1 MSKKYALRLLA
12 ITMML
17 LVPFENV
24 YSAALARVAAEST
37 ETAAAR
43 LVAGKV
49 VSNAIQKGVST
60 ATAKLSEG
68 ALAKTNATAES
79 AVANLT
85 RRDSAFIGKTVKE
98 EQAILGEIIP
108 VKVNRSEYLSKVK
121 LHEAGLKTSEVTPAK
136 GLATSKD
143 GGYVDPKYSYSSKG
157 SEPVYAQPS
166 SAQGKVVNKSSSLV
180 DDVEKGYLTTEA
192 SSQNV
197 LKRTA
202 SGKPIASR
210 PAPPPPTARSGEIP
224 PASGGAPR
232 SSVKENLYDIQ
243 LRDKNGVVFNNAT
256 SAGFGA
262 RFKQFFKGSGGD
274 RGNLRVQYREAKA
287 TYLLKEDA
295 SMALNNGTAAQ
306 LKGGFVGSSH
316 GNVTFKVEGKI
327 PSGGKV
333 TSRVANDKDGTI
345 TVTYKGGESV
355 KLTPIITREMK
366 ATLVTKGIKKTDLAQ
381 IFVKRLD
388 TEASVVTK
396 GGISIG
402 TGPLRIGKFTPDE
415 LGPAELGSARA
426 AAAKA
431 RVEYHKSENLL
442 QSAWRA
448 TKAAPGAIWRFSVN
462 ATKFVGMILIQSIG
476 FSLPTTLMHM
486 QAEKAQKE
494 ALEGTVSSV
503 QPFGDLFVQIP
514 PSLINHIDASQSKF
528 IYVEIPDKKKRGG
541 SFFTPEFYANANYYV
556 VYAGDYAPWAS
567 TYIGSPQ
574 FTGQM
579 INLNTGWC
587 FSGNVSVDDA
597 KPSYPLRP
605 RQTTNSQNPT
615 VETNLNTFINV
626 AAANATSYHPSPEAT
641 LFGIGRST
649 SSNNTKLDPIIK
661 KLFQTGDKRSSTL
674 GEVTGFVPPPPL
686 MMKAISAFR
695 TKRKLPGFGNIALRE
710 MQGTGFVNH
719 LLSPEINWE
728 DPNIQPLYGAINN
741 LLAKQ
746 IAYDKA
752 IVTSAAPGVLQAA
765 VQDVINA
772 ENAVSALT
780 SKFAGKSGMNAEEDI
795 NLYNIYVYEIS
806 TDPEDVKT
814 PSLNFLLKN
823 VNHSSIPVA
832 EYVVCLDSGGNI
844 VPLLIPSVV
853 EKIIP
858 VQPKSKNK
866 NNTEDV
872 PRKTFTVDYIVNP
885 SITYL
890 SSLTTGLTYL
900 SNGTGQLSAPLAN
913 SKGVPDFTFATNALN
928 IIYGAMATVG
938 QTVPSIKAAYN
949 QISEMTAYLV
959 RKASAGPLLLAN
971 GYQLERVPLQEIEK
985 GQTTAETIA
994 TTALED
1000 MSDILSG
1007 VSLYTGAVY
1016 ATPTQT
1022 FIDTVQ
1028 NNIHIYKVTIPGVNG
1043 SPSVGA
1049 LSYMNSQSEFVD
1061 IPDYIIAV
1069 TPSSDKTTQTILPLG
1084 LNTVTG
1090 SATPA
1095 NTQFLMSLITG
1106 RIYDSNYNLLA
1117 PSLTGKIIDRSYTS
1131 YIPTDGDLGSNIK
1144 NLNTST
1150 KNWPTMQSVV
1160 VNPTGPNA
1168 GEQVLVDLP
1177 YLTTSLSTG
1186 YMPTAFNPNNIIFVN
1201 AEDKKAYQ
1209 ASITLLSA
1217 AQSAQAAAIAG
1228 VNKILGAVA
1237 SAPIPSQILSLYN
1250 ASMVE
1255 QFDFAEKLSKSYTGI
1270 SLNVAKSLRSAL
1282 EQYQIATS
1290 KYNVALEAYNILQSK
1305 VNAGVIPTV
1314 TAGENEKL
1322 EIPPLYF
1329 VYFSRFS
1336 YAKNGGVFASDVSP
1350 LPWVNFEASLQSE
1363 PIALTDGSGAI
1374 TPIPLAN
1381 ILPKEFLGFDSK
1393 NPTLYYPYATSV
1405 KNIPSLLNT
1414 YYMWASSE
1422 SSKYWVQNALIG
1434 PFNFTGS
1441 SIAASDK
1448 ASENYY
1454 NVFLTAT
1461 SRADVANGNF
1471 FYRATG
1477 FDQAD
1482 IFVVGHT
1489 KDVNTP
1495 LTKISDLQDLGK
1507 PFVMPGGPHWYMIN
1521 LSTGYVYTPYST
1533 GATGAEDG
1541 TESASPTDR
1550 RCIYY
1555 KDATGNRVNVV
1566 NAASPTTQKWW
1577 TLCQA
1582 GREISSNNQTVTVP
1596 LRFNTEDVIKVVLSN
1611 TVVKGRAATVK
1622 DLTKSLQQMIAN
1634 VQAVGKQLVQQSL
1647 YPFYFNNQFVLSL
1660 REDQIENGSYIYAV
1674 VNNGESYLS
1683 KTGPTATDYLVVC
1696 TLELDDDGY
1705 LLDVKPTPSPL
1716 QSTTTSMISLVTG
1729 TVYTNQLVSNIS
1741 EWYVLNGY
1749 NISETPSL
1757 IIKMLPKVAPDI
1769 ASACGELN
1777 QKYIY
1782 NKKQAQAA
1790 SSANIFPAL
1799 NINAL
1804 TPYTTDESSAYKDI
1818 YMSNESGKTKYYVK
1832 SQGSVVY
1839 PVTSSDG
1846 TIIPTAGLA
1855 TMYFDFKVSL
1865 TTVDQDQV
1873 GDYGLSYSVN
1883 PVTNAVVP
1891 GQVLSGYMLQAMR
1904 SHNGVYV
1911 SSDGTQTL
1919 GIPVADISLP
1929 KGDNETT
1936 LVPEIGKDGEYM
1948 RYFNQYGTI
1957 EDVGNNV
1964 DYSYYQNIAING
1976 LFAAVKDKG
1985 IPVTDTQFLINPATS
2000 RSVTPQIIKEPDQFV
2015 DLAVGSVFDMKGMP
2029 MRKPVEMAFKHL
2041 RPRFNVETLPGI
2053 KAAKLPLSALEKAA
2067 SVTSGTGNV
2076 TDNLYLVGGK
2086 YYYKSV
2092 GYTPVV
2098 DIYGNT
2104 QNDPDGNQLIAQTV
2118 RYFDFNGSD
2127 STISPTADTGVGIW
2141 YQVTTTTGNVPYAV
2155 PIDDS
2160 WVDNINDIDELYLTD
2175 MRNYYGVEVY
2185 EDGTQQLT
2193 TPVTQGVDYTKAFF
2207 TWGNESL
2214 FDESFTISA
2223 MYHNGQSYALYQY
2236 VPFSRVYKF
2245 TSPDGLTLYDY
2256 LYVPSGDQEFD
2267 ADAKV
2272 KVVTTS
2278 LNNQI
2283 VQEAVLS
2290 VTMGD
2295 AIQNAIKAGYIL
2307 YAVQYELEAGEESI
2321 IVDETMLT
2329 PKTYT
2334 IQNDKNEYLQ
2344 ILPNITYQTSWE
2356 KTIYDTPQQV
2366 ETFKAIGNNLVKGIP
2381 FVSQII
2387 GGRPQGSLTAP
2398 KLTGG
2403 QPDIVG
2409 IVDRQTGGLLSLV
2422 AEGQDENGFVSNQ
2435 YCITQGLDN
2444 EKGIPKPGTLI
2455 PYYSVFGTQV
2465 YAMTSNYPAL
2475 VNPISGSLL
2484 NQGHY
2489 ITIQADNTN
2498 EYLYKYVNQYVS
2510 QNQLDAMKSKLNI
2523 VYQSDGVITLAYQIS
2538 TRNLAGV
2545 PGVQGPMANTLFFT
2559 TSPDQRVLY
2568 KIPSVEK
2575 LKSYYASDK
2584 RTYIDISGLSIS
2596 AYQNYADSVGIY
2608 PVGSYIDYE
2617 TGVVF
2622 VVSQS
2627 DSTVF
2632 YPTSVGLTPQA
2643 LSLIHDQFENR
2654 LVQWV
2659 NGVPYLETPENVQ
2672 MKISTKTP

>member
-1 MSKKYALRLLA
+1 MKIRYDALRLML

-17 LVPFENV
+17 GQFDHL
-24 YSAALARVAAEST
+24 YSAAVVTNVER
-37 ETAAAR
+37 TAA
-43 LVAGKV
+43 
-49 VSNAIQKGVST
+49 NA
-60 ATAKLSEG
+60 A
-68 ALAKTNATAES
+68 
-79 AVANLT
+79 
-85 RRDSAFIGKTVKE
+85 
-98 EQAILGEIIP
+98 
-108 VKVNRSEYLSKVK
+108 
-121 LHEAGLKTSEVTPAK
+121 AK
-136 GLATSKD
+136 GLARSASVTEATIARTLASKEAGAVGRAVTNRTASTGESAVTKVETNIGSNGFRRQSLIKELD
-143 GGYVDPKYSYSSKG
+143 RLNSAGYVSKSPFKPVKTPETASSASSSTSTKAAYVSAASLRRSKSFTSG
-157 SEPVYAQPS
+157 SRKSTVSDSAEVLTVKPLSPAPPRPLSSNSVNSTRQSTTKFDEAAPNVSSSVGKSSFADDLAAVEAKSASGFTGSKSGGAWAKTKQFFMGSS
-166 SAQGKVVNKSSSLV
+166 SAQRLEARAGYKELKTNVKLKEQAAMDVSS
-180 DDVEKGYLTTEA
+180 GRATTLA
-192 SSQNV
+192 DGRVGVSSGNV
-197 LKRTA
+197 KFEVQ
-202 SGKPIASR
+202 SGK
-210 PAPPPPTARSGEIP
+210 
-224 PASGGAPR
+224 
-232 SSVKENLYDIQ
+232 L
-243 LRDKNGVVFNNAT
+243 LDKPVA
-256 SAGFGA
+256 
-262 RFKQFFKGSGGD
+262 
-274 RGNLRVQYREAKA
+274 
-287 TYLLKEDA
+287 
-295 SMALNNGTAAQ
+295 
-306 LKGGFVGSSH
+306 
-316 GNVTFKVEGKI
+316 
-327 PSGGKV
+327 
-333 TSRVANDKDGTI
+333 SRVAQSDGTI
-345 TVTYKGGESV
+345 LVTYKNNAGTVSLKPNLNRQFETSLIEKG
-355 KLTPIITREMK
+355 LTKNDITQ
-366 ATLVTKGIKKTDLAQ
+366 ILA
-381 IFVKRLD
+381 KRLD
-388 TEASVVTK
+388 KEASVVV
-396 GGISIG
+396 GGKVSIG
-402 TGPLRIGKFTPDE
+402 AGQLRMGKYTVDE
-415 LGPAELGSARA
+415 VSPSSLSSSRQSLK
-426 AAAKA
+426 KA
-431 RVEYHKSENLL
+431 REEYHSAENIL
-442 QSAWRA
+442 QSAWRV

-476 FSLPTTLMHM
+476 FTLPTTLMHL
-486 QAEKAQKE
+486 QAEKAQKD
-494 ALEGTVSSV
+494 ALEGTVSAA

-514 PSLINHIDASQSKF
+514 PSLINSLDASQSKF
-528 IYVEIPDKKKRGG
+528 IYVEIPDKKKRSGA
-541 SFFTPEFYANANYYV
+541 FFTPEFYANANYYV

-626 AAANATSYHPSPEAT
+626 AAANATSYNPSIGAS

-661 KLFQTGDKRSSTL
+661 KLFQTGDKRTSSL

-686 MMKAISAFR
+686 MMKAISAYR

-719 LLSPEINWE
+719 LLSPQIKWE
-728 DPNIQPLYGAINN
+728 DPNMQPLYAAINN
-741 LLAKQ
+741 LLTKQ

-752 IVTSAAPGVLQAA
+752 IVTGAASGVIQAA
-765 VQDVINA
+765 SQDVVNA

-780 SKFAGKSGMNAEEDI
+780 SRFAGKAGMNTEEDI

-814 PSLNFLLKN
+814 PSLDFLLKN
-823 VNHSSIPVA
+823 VNHSAIPVA

-844 VPLLIPSVV
+844 VPLLVPSVV
-853 EKIIP
+853 EKLIP
-858 VQPKSKNK
+858 VTSKSKNK
-866 NNTEDV
+866 NDDGATT
-872 PRKTFTVDYIVNP
+872 KTFTVDYIVNP
-885 SITYL
+885 AITYI

-900 SNGTGQLSAPLAN
+900 SNGTGQLSAPLTN
-913 SKGVPDFTFATNALN
+913 SKGVPDFAFATNALN
-928 IIYGAMATVG
+928 VIYGSMQSVG
-938 QTVPSIKAAYN
+938 QTVPSIKSAFN
-949 QISEMTAYLV
+949 QISDMTAYLV
-959 RKASAGPLLLAN
+959 NKASAGPLILAN
-971 GYQLERVPLQEIEK
+971 GYQLERVPLDAIEQ

-994 TTALED
+994 NDALSD

-1016 ATPTQT
+1016 ATPTQN
-1022 FIDTVQ
+1022 FIDMVQ
-1028 NNIHIYKVTIPGVNG
+1028 KNIYLYKVTIPGVNG

-1049 LSYMNSQSEFVD
+1049 LSYMNSKSEFVD

-1069 TPSSDKTTQTILPLG
+1069 TPSSDKQTQTILPLG

-1090 SATPA
+1090 SATPP

-1117 PSLTGKIIDRSYTS
+1117 PSITGKIIDRSYTT
-1131 YIPTDGDLGSNIK
+1131 YIPTTGDLGSNIK

-1177 YLTTSLSTG
+1177 YLATSLATG
-1186 YMPTAFNPNNIIFVN
+1186 YMPTPFNPNNIIFVN
-1201 AEDKKAYQ
+1201 AADKKNYQ
-1209 ASITLLSA
+1209 TTIAALSA
-1217 AQSAQAAAIAG
+1217 AQSAQAGAVAA
-1228 VNKILGAVA
+1228 VNKLLGAVS
-1237 SAPIPSQILSLYN
+1237 SARIPSQILSLY
-1250 ASMVE
+1250 SSSIVE
-1255 QFDFAEKLSKSYTGI
+1255 QFDFAEKLSKSYSGI
-1270 SLNVAKSLRSAL
+1270 TLSLAKSLKSAL
-1282 EQYQIATS
+1282 DEYQAVTS
-1290 KYNVALEAYNILQSK
+1290 KYNVALEAYNLLQSK
-1305 VNAGVIPTV
+1305 VDAGVVPTV
-1314 TAGENEKL
+1314 TAGDNEKL

-1329 VYFSRFS
+1329 AYFSRFS

-1350 LPWVNFEASLQSE
+1350 LPWVNFESSLQSE
-1363 PIALTDGSGAI
+1363 PIALSDGSGAI

-1381 ILPKEFLGFDSK
+1381 ILPKEFLGFDPK
-1393 NPTLYYPYATSV
+1393 NPTMYYPYATSV

-1448 ASENYY
+1448 ASDNYY

-1477 FDQAD
+1477 FDQSD
-1482 IFVVGHT
+1482 IFVVGRT
-1489 KDVNTP
+1489 KDVATP
-1495 LTKISDLQDLGK
+1495 LTKISELQDLGK
-1507 PFVMPGGPHWYMIN
+1507 PFVMPGGPNWYMIN
-1521 LSTGYVYTPYST
+1521 LSTGFVYTPYST
-1533 GATGAEDG
+1533 GVTGTDG
-1541 TESASPTDR
+1541 DDDASSSLTDR

-1555 KDATGNRVNVV
+1555 KDALGNRVNVP
-1566 NAASPTTQKWW
+1566 NGSSPVTQKWW

-1582 GREISSNNQTVTVP
+1582 GRQISSNGQVVTVP
-1596 LRFNTEDVIKVVLSN
+1596 LRFNTEEVVKTVLSN
-1611 TVVKGRAATVK
+1611 TVVKGRSATAK
-1622 DLTKSLQQMIAN
+1622 DLTPSLQQMIAN
-1634 VQAVGKQLVQQSL
+1634 VQAIGKQLTQQSL
-1647 YPFYFNNQFVLSL
+1647 YPFYFNNQFILSL

-1683 KTGPTATDYLVVC
+1683 KTGPSATDYLVVC
-1696 TLELDDDGY
+1696 SLDIDDDGN
-1705 LLDVKPTPSPL
+1705 LIDVKPIPSPL
-1716 QSTTTSMISLVTG
+1716 QSNTTSMISLVTG
-1729 TVYTNQLVSNIS
+1729 TVYTSQLVSNIP

-1749 NISETPSL
+1749 NITETPSL

-1790 SSANIFPAL
+1790 SVESVLPSL

-1804 TPYTTDESSAYKDI
+1804 TPYTNDQASTYRDI

-1832 SQGSVVY
+1832 SQTPIVY
-1839 PVTSSDG
+1839 PVTASDG
-1846 TIIPTAGLA
+1846 TVTPTSGFA
-1855 TMYFDFKVSL
+1855 TMYFDFKASL
-1865 TTVDQDQV
+1865 TTIDQDQV

-1883 PVTNAVVP
+1883 PITNAVKP

-1929 KGDNETT
+1929 KGDNEAT
-1936 LVPEIGKDGEYM
+1936 LVPEIGKDGQYM
-1948 RYFNQYGTI
+1948 RFFNQYGTI
-1957 EDVGNNV
+1957 QDVSNNA
-1964 DYSYYQNIAING
+1964 DYSYYQNTAING
-1976 LFAAVKDKG
+1976 LFAAVRDKG
-1985 IPVTDTQFLINPATS
+1985 LTVTDKQFLINPATS
-2000 RSVTPQIIKEPDQFV
+2000 QAVTPQIVKNPDQFV
-2015 DLAVGSVFDMKGMP
+2015 DLSVGAVFDIKGMP

-2041 RPRFNVETLPGI
+2041 RPRFNIETLPGI
-2053 KAAKLPLSALEKAA
+2053 KAAKLPLSALQNAA
-2067 SVTSGTGNV
+2067 PVTSGTGNV
-2076 TDNLYLVGGK
+2076 TDDLYLVGGK

-2098 DIYGNT
+2098 DMYGNT

-2118 RYFDFNGSD
+2118 RYFDFNGSG
-2127 STISPTADTGVGIW
+2127 STISPTLDTGVGIW
-2141 YQVTTTTGNVPYAV
+2141 YQVTIAPGNVAYAV

-2160 WVDNINDIDELYLTD
+2160 FVDNQNDVDELYLTD

-2185 EDGTQQLT
+2185 ENGTQQLT

-2207 TWGNESL
+2207 AWGNESP
-2214 FDESFTISA
+2214 FDQSFAVSA
-2223 MYHNGQSYALYQY
+2223 MYHDGQVYALYNY
-2236 VPFSRVYKF
+2236 VPLSRVYKF
-2245 TSPDGLTLYDY
+2245 TSQDGLTLYDY
-2256 LYVPSGDQEFD
+2256 SYVPSENEILES
-2267 ADAKV
+2267 DAKV
-2272 KVVTTS
+2272 KVSTTS
-2278 LNNQI
+2278 LNSQI
-2283 VQEAVLS
+2283 VQEVILN
-2290 VTMGD
+2290 VNMGD
-2295 AIQNAIKAGYIL
+2295 AIQNAIDAGYIL

-2356 KTIYDTPQQV
+2356 KTIHDTPQEV
-2366 ETFKAIGNNLVKGIP
+2366 EGYKAIGNNLVKGVP
-2381 FVSQII
+2381 FVAEVI

-2398 KLTGG
+2398 TLTGG
-2403 QPDIVG
+2403 EYFVVG

-2422 AEGQDENGFVSNQ
+2422 AEGADENGVVSTQ
-2435 YCITQGLDN
+2435 YCITQGLTS
-2444 EKGIPKPGTLI
+2444 ERGIPKPGTLI
-2455 PYYSVFGTQV
+2455 PYYSVFGTQI

-2489 ITIQADNTN
+2489 ITIQSDSTN
-2498 EYLYKYVNQYVS
+2498 EYLYKYINQYVS
-2510 QNQLDAMKSKLNI
+2510 QNQLDSMKSKLNI
-2523 VYQSDGVITLAYQIS
+2523 VTQSDGVITLAYQIL
-2538 TRNLAGV
+2538 TKDLAGV

-2559 TSPDQRVLY
+2559 MTPDQRVLY
-2568 KIPSVEK
+2568 KIPPVDK

-2584 RTYIDISGLSIS
+2584 RTYIDISGFSIS
-2596 AYQNYADSVGIY
+2596 SYQNYADSVGIY

-2622 VVSQS
+2622 VAGQT

-2632 YPTSVGLTPQA
+2632 YPISVGLSPQA
-2643 LSLIHDQFENR
+2643 LNLIHDQFENR
-2654 LVQWV
+2654 LVQWDK
-2659 NGVPYLETPENVQ
+2659 GVPYLESPENVQ
-2672 MKISTKTP
+2672 AKISTRKP